1 MKHTIYRH
9 MRLPLQCLRYA
20 YFQVGQNLG
29 STMPSPARAPVQPA
43 PSQPSYKMPLATEKP
58 NIPSPQTNMMGRP
71 FHEKPT
77 ISNTQ
82 QPVVPSYGQKQHN
95 QDDVS
100 TVLWEIDTVKLFLIG
115 KLSWISCVG
124 WTTHFNVKE
133 NTGSN
138 TWFEGAWRIYMSTKN
153 VFCRNP

>member
-1 MKHTIYRH
+1 

-100 TVLWEIDTVKLFLIG
+100 TVL
-115 KLSWISCVG
+115 
-124 WTTHFNVKE
+124 
-133 NTGSN
+133 
-138 TWFEGAWRIYMSTKN
+138 
-153 VFCRNP
+153 